1 MNDQAVLGWQY
12 NLFGNLDMVWLEEPD
27 TSAIEKIVR
36 RELDIPDTVSCT
48 ITFLAEGAFNQVYD
62 VQYGSNK
69 HYIMR
74 VAAPVQPQLKTS
86 SEVATIEYV
95 GQNTDIPVPSILKFN
110 PSHTNELGFEW
121 MLMGYVP
128 GSKLDEQWRS
138 MTWSKKK
145 LLVRKVV
152 ALLVQLFQQRFPTM
166 GNLYM
171 DNHQQFRQ
179 GQNVELVFFW
189 ENHLKFKVPR
199 GPFSTSQEWLRAS
212 LDLQIQAADHP
223 VEVLPGPY
231 EDSDAEEPDESRRR
245 STWIKNQGRRL
256 IKLLPKILP
265 ANEPQTFTLH
275 HHDLH
280 ANNIFVDANH
290 ELSGIIDWECMPTVP
305 LWAACEIPK
314 FLQTL
319 CDREVAPDP
328 NWYSKKILEGSTKDA
343 YKDRSM
349 DAPDDASQNGE
360 DCGSDYVPED
370 GHDDAAPDHVPGDA
384 SEYIPDDASEYV
396 PSSDDGSNDGSDY
409 DSEDDSEDSYDDD
422 DDYSDD
428 DSEDDSEEDDDDDSD
443 DDSDDASDCGSDNG
457 PYNGSED
464 GCGNGSGNGSEDG
477 YDNGPGDG
485 FDNGSNDASDNE
497 HEEENINLYYEH
509 LEEYEKPKLRAFF
522 LEEMQRACPE
532 WVEVYRYNKVKA
544 GLAEVVAAL
553 GDNWRAWLVS
563 KWIDAVEKHGYAPSI
578 SDMVRAHQQSFLPGE
593 PDDWF
598 HGAMAK
604 AAEEQGIHTYTVGN
618 AGSSS
623 DGETSDKYELA

>member
-343 YKDRSM
+343 CKGRSM
-349 DAPDDASQNGE
+349 DAPDDAS
-360 DCGSDYVPED
+360 DHGSEYVPED
-370 GHDDAAPDHVPGDA
+370 GPNDAASDHVPDDA
-384 SEYIPDDASEYV
+384 SGCIPDDASEYV
-396 PSSDDGSNDGSDY
+396 PDESSDDGSDDG
-409 DSEDDSEDSYDDD
+409 
-422 DDYSDD
+422 SDD
-428 DSEDDSEEDDDDDSD
+428 DSEDDSEEDSEDDSD

-464 GCGNGSGNGSEDG
+464 GYGNGSGNGSEDG
-477 YDNGPGDG
+477 YGNGSGNGSEDGCDNGPGNG
-485 FDNGSNDASDNE
+485 FDNGSKDASDNE
-497 HEEENINLYYEH
+497 HEYENFDLYYEH

-522 LEEMQRACPE
+522 MEEMQRACPE
-532 WVEVYRYNKVKA
+532 WVEVFQYNKMKA
-544 GLAEVVAAL
+544 DLAEVVAAL

-563 KWIDAVEKHGYAPSI
+563 KWIDAVEEHGYAPSI
-578 SDMVRAHQQSFLPGE
+578 SEMVRAHQQSFLPGE
-593 PDDWF
+593 LDDWL

-604 AAEEQGIHTYTVGN
+604 AAEEQGIHTCTVGS
-618 AGSSS
+618 AESSS
-623 DGETSDKYELA
+623 DSETADKYELI